1 MTIAVAGPRGRLGK
15 WLVENHEC
23 TPLLCDITD
32 PDSIQKAVDIV
43 KPSVII
49 NCAAY
54 TMVDDAEVEEN
65 REDALAVNLRGPA
78 NLRQSFMGFFVQM
91 STGFV
96 FKGDKGPYRE
106 NDTREPVNHYGWT
119 KFGGEEA
126 AMLREPT
133 LVIRT
138 LDLYSPAGNDM
149 VRSIRDTLE
158 MQVEKPL
165 PDYLYKTP
173 TYVPHLAVGVMA
185 AVAAGLSGYLH
196 IAGGRTMNTME
207 WGQLIAESFG
217 YDPALI
223 LPGKIKGE
231 APRPLRGGLRTD
243 HAKSLDIPIYSPEDG
258 LEALTQ
264 WESVDVD

>member
-15 WLVENHEC
+15 WLVDHHEC

-32 PDSIQKAVDIV
+32 PESIEKAVGIV

-54 TMVDDAEVEEN
+54 TMVDDAELEEN
-65 REDALAVNLRGPA
+65 HEKALAINLRGPA
-78 NLRQSFMGFFVQM
+78 NFFVQM

-96 FKGDKGPYRE
+96 FKGDHGPCKE
-106 NDTREPVNHYGWT
+106 SDFREPVNHYGWT

-126 AMLREPT
+126 AMMREPT

-149 VRSIRDTLE
+149 VRSMRDTLE
-158 MQVEKPL
+158 MGIDKPL

-173 TYVPHLAVGVMA
+173 TYVPHLAEGVMA
-185 AVAAGLSGYLH
+185 AIAAGLSGYLH
-196 IAGGRTMNTME
+196 IAGSRTMNTME

-217 YDPALI
+217 YDPDLI
-223 LPGKIKGE
+223 LPGKIAGK
-231 APRPLRGGLRTD
+231 APRPLRGGLKTD
-243 HAKSLDIPIYSPEDG
+243 YAKSLDIPIYSPEDG
-258 LEALTQ
+258 LEALAQ
-264 WESVDVD
+264 WESVNGD

>member
-15 WLVENHEC
+15 WLVEHHEC

-149 VRSIRDTLE
+149 VRSMRDTLE
-158 MQVEKPL
+158 MGIDKPL

-173 TYVPHLAVGVMA
+173 TYVPHLAEGVMA

-196 IAGGRTMNTME
+196 IAGSRTMNTLE
-207 WGQLIAESFG
+207 WGQMIAESFG
-217 YDPALI
+217 YDPDLI

-243 HAKSLDIPIYSPEDG
+243 HAKSLDIPIFSPEDG
-258 LEALTQ
+258 LQALAQ
-264 WESVDVD
+264 WESVDGD